1 MKKTLFTLTTGLLLL
16 SSCKSGSIKDPEYR
30 DIRNVRLITAGLL
43 QSTAGID
50 LIYFNPNKFSVQLK
64 EMRGDVYINN
74 FFFGKFEVE
83 EKVFMSKMSEFMIPA
98 IIKLNILDIIK
109 NQRDLWKKKDPLIK
123 IEGMAKVLKAGVAF
137 NVPINYEGNQNIE
150 QLIAFLSK

>member
-1 MKKTLFTLTTGLLLL
+1 MKKLIFILTTFFLIL

-43 QSTAGID
+43 QTTAGID

-74 FFFGKFEVE
+74 SFFGKFEVE
-83 EKVFMSKMSEFMIPA
+83 DKVQMIKLSEFMIPA
-98 IIKLNILDIIK
+98 IIKLDILDIIK
-109 NQRDLWKKKDPLIK
+109 NQKDLLKNKEALVK
-123 IEGMAKVLKAGVAF
+123 IEGVAKVLKAGVSF
-137 NVPINYEGNQNIE
+137 NMPIKYEGMQNVE
-150 QLIAFLSK
+150 QLLSVFSK